1 MTTRSWQIDGSGSDG
16 MLITWDSGQLPVS
29 VVHDAFRAANAEAV
43 LPKSATRLYALRVA
57 FSALLNALQI
67 KTRGMPL
74 QMTALHEDLVG
85 FEARRIK
92 KGDTENDP
100 EFVMSVVLHEG
111 DSGVSDVRI
120 AKFSSAIVPQLV
132 VLKPRIEAKL
142 AEIYQEEL
150 QYYPSSIISTAL
162 QRLVMQLG
170 GISLRQA
177 GGAYFLPSKSMDVF
191 NKVADALEA
200 PGGKL
205 CINTVTFPLKPTER
219 SYRWVLDSLRKEVAE
234 SLAEIEEELKDLGG
248 RKQRANGM
256 ESRLEHACRID
267 KKITAYESLLNVT
280 LNDLHEAVTAV
291 KNAVDAHNLMEVC
304 S

>member
-1 MTTRSWQIDGSGSDG
+1 MNTVSLQVDGTGRDG
-16 MLITWDSGQLPVS
+16 MLVTWDSGQLPVS
-29 VVHDAFRAANAEAV
+29 VVQDAFKAASAESV

-57 FSALLNALQI
+57 FGALVNALQI
-67 KTRGMPL
+67 KTRGTPL
-74 QMTALHEDLVG
+74 QITALREDRIG

-100 EFVMSVVLHEG
+100 EFVMSVVLHEH
-111 DSGVSDVRI
+111 DDQSTAVRI

-132 VLKPRIEAKL
+132 VLRSQIEAKL
-142 AEIYQEEL
+142 AEVYHKEL
-150 QYYPSSIISTAL
+150 QYYPATVISTAL

-177 GGAYFLPSKSMDVF
+177 GGAYFLPSDGMDAF
-191 NKVADALEA
+191 NKVADALEQ

-205 CINTVTFPLKPTER
+205 RIHTVTFPLKPTER
-219 SYRWVLDSLRKEVAE
+219 SFRWVLDSLRKEVAE

-248 RKQRANGM
+248 SKQRANGK
-256 ESRLEHACRID
+256 ETRVDHASRID
-267 KKITAYESLLNVT
+267 RKVTAYENLLKVT
-280 LNDLHEAVTAV
+280 LTDLHEAVTTV
-291 KNAVDAHNLMEVC
+291 KNAVEAHNLMEVC